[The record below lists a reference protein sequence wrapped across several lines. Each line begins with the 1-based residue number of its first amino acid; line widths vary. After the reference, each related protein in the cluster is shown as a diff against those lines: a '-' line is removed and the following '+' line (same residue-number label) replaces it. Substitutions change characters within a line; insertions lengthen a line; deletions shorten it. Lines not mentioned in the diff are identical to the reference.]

1 MIFIIFLAVILIL
14 AFFITPIM
22 IATNMVT
29 LKKMQKVIDEYNK
42 NDTEMYMESN
52 AAGREMLKKI
62 TKQKLIDLKKTIS
75 TMDRK
80 SFEHAKDLVDS
91 I

>member
-1 MIFIIFLAVILIL
+1 MIFIIFLAVVLIL

-29 LKKMQKVIDEYNK
+29 LKKMQKVLDEYNRELMSLERTSDRLMLNTLTKHELIRLK
-42 NDTEMYMESN
+42 N
-52 AAGREMLKKI
+52 
-62 TKQKLIDLKKTIS
+62 TIS
-75 TMDRK
+75 TLDKK
-80 SFEHAKDLVDS
+80 SFEHAKDLVNS

>member
-1 MIFIIFLAVILIL
+1 MIFIIFLAVVLIL

-29 LKKMQKVIDEYNK
+29 LKKMQKVIDGY
-42 NDTEMYMESN
+42 TE
-52 AAGREMLKKI
+52 RFMLAQNEEEKIAYRNIAKKE
-62 TKQKLIDLKKTIS
+62 LISLKKTIS
-75 TMDRK
+75 TLDKK
-80 SFEHAKDLVDS
+80 SFEHAKDLVNS